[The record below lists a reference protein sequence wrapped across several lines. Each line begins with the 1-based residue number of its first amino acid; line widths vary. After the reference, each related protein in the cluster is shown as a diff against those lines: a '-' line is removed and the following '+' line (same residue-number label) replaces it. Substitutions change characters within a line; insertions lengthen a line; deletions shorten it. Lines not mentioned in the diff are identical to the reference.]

1 MIEKVLGKIADQVLA
16 LDEASLS
23 ILRAKYHTRL
33 QHFDASREW
42 ERAVIIYFLINSVIT
57 KNNMFNDNIKRLENQ
72 RKNNHD
78 LKKTRP
84 PKIAKPHLTLI
95 KKEK

>member
-1 MIEKVLGKIADQVLA
+1 MIEKVLEKISDQVLA

-23 ILRAKYHTRL
+23 TLRAKYHTRL
-33 QHFDASREW
+33 QHFDATREW

-72 RKNNHD
+72 RKNGFD
-78 LKKTRP
+78 LKKTP
-84 PKIAKPHLTLI
+84 PAKVGKPHLTLI
-95 KKEK
+95 KKKT